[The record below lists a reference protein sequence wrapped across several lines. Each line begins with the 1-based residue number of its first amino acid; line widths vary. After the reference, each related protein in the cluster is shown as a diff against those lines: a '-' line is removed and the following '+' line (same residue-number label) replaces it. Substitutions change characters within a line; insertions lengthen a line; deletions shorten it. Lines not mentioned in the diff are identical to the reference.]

1 MGGCGHLRIPHWNSV
16 SQQTGQT
23 VNSKRTANQEHIK
36 HMADQEHIKPAKP
49 ARGSRAVTAL
59 LVPIALHT
67 NTYATRY
74 LYRGGLNYCHIV

>member
-1 MGGCGHLRIPHWNSV
+1 M

-49 ARGSRAVTAL
+49 ARGSWADTTL
-59 LVPIALHT
+59 LLPIALHT
-67 NTYATRY
+67 IYICDEI
-74 LYRGGLNYCHIV
+74 LYRGGLNYHHII